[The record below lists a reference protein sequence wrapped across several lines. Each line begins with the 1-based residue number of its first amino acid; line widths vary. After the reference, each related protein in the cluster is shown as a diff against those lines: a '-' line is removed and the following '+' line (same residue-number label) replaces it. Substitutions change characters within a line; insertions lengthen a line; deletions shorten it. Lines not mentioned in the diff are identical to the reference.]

1 MPPVTP
7 APDAPT
13 PDARPRREG
22 GGPPR
27 RTIREIQVRRSV
39 RLSPN
44 MQRVT
49 FTGPSLWEFSL
60 GTPGGHVKLFL
71 PSPGARS
78 TVVPGL

>member
-1 MPPVTP
+1 M
-7 APDAPT
+7 
-13 PDARPRREG
+13 
-22 GGPPR
+22 
-27 RTIREIQVRRSV
+27 RRSV